1 MSTTMRPIPAL
12 LILAAVILCIV
23 AVPGVSAQEY
33 IVRSGYDSP
42 VTADADTRT
51 PVPVGFWALPFWV
64 MLAQVLLFP
73 PEIFLAVKLWA
84 VMGIRRVSGSNVLDQ
99 GVRARIYGHIR
110 MNPGIHLRGLAAEMG
125 MKMGTLRYHLGIL
138 CHTHKIAVAGDESSV
153 RFFENS
159 GTYSTDEQL
168 IHKHLRN
175 NTTKKILR
183 VLIERPM
190 ATRQD
195 LAHAAGITGP
205 SVSWHMKRLEKDRLV
220 IPRREGRISVY
231 EIPAPVAGYL
241 ARQVRATVAVPV
253 TECPGATGHA

>member
-1 MSTTMRPIPAL
+1 MRPIPAL
-12 LILAAVILCIV
+12 LILAAVLLCIV

-33 IVRSGYDSP
+33 IVRSGYDNP
-42 VTADADTRT
+42 VPEDTAART

-84 VMGIRRVSGSNVLDQ
+84 AMGIRRVSGSNVLEQ
-99 GVRARIYGHIR
+99 GVRARIYGYICQ
-110 MNPGIHLRGLAAEMG
+110 NPGIHLRGLSAEMG
-125 MKMGTLRYHLGIL
+125 MKMGTLRYHLNVL
-138 CHTHKIAVAGDESSV
+138 HHTHKIAVAGDATSV

-159 GTYSTDEQL
+159 GTYSADEQL

-175 NTTKKILR
+175 ETTRKILS
-183 VLIERPM
+183 VLTERPL

-195 LAHAAGITGP
+195 LAEAAGITGP
-205 SVSWHMKRLEKDRLV
+205 SVSWHMKRLEEDRIV
-220 IPRREGRISVY
+220 ISRREGRISVY

-241 ARQVRATVAVPV
+241 ARQVRAPVAVPV

>member
-1 MSTTMRPIPAL
+1 MKPIPAL
-12 LILAAVILCIV
+12 LLIILFLSIV

-42 VTADADTRT
+42 VTADAEARA

-73 PEIFLAVKLWA
+73 PEIFLAAKLWA

-99 GVRARIYGHIR
+99 DVRARIYEHIR

-125 MKMGTLRYHLGIL
+125 MKMGTLRYHLGVL
-138 CHTHKIAVAGDESSV
+138 SHTHKIAVAGDTSSV

-159 GTYSTDEQL
+159 GTYNADEQL

-175 NTTKKILR
+175 NTTKKILAL
-183 VLIERPM
+183 LIERPS

-205 SVSWHMKRLEKDRLV
+205 SVSWHMKRLEKDRIV
-220 IPRREGRISVY
+220 IPRREGRISIY

-241 ARQVRATVAVPV
+241 ARLVPSFVPV